1 MIDQLKKKL
10 EELEV
15 KKSDIQPKVE
25 ELEEK
30 KEEEIEAVN
39 QKYYHLIQE
48 VTMDVE
54 KFEKEINNGFINS
67 YIDIVMEEIDTKRS
81 TDEYTVTDR
90 IKQYREEISTVEIF
104 PKKLIEKLDKV
115 ISGEDQIEEI
125 AYYIDDI
132 KKEYIKS

>member
-1 MIDQLKKKL
+1 MIDQLKQKL
-10 EELEV
+10 QELEI
-15 KKSDIQPKVE
+15 KKSEIQPKVE

-30 KEEEIEAVN
+30 KKEEIEAVN
-39 QKYYHLIQE
+39 QKYFHLIQE
-48 VTMDVE
+48 ITMDVE
-54 KFEKEINNGFINS
+54 RFEKEINNGFINS
-67 YIDIVMEEIDTKRS
+67 YVDIVMEEIDTKRS

-104 PKKLIEKLDKV
+104 PKKLIEKLDRV
-115 ISGEDQIEEI
+115 ISAEDQIEEI

>member
-1 MIDQLKKKL
+1 MIDQLKQKL
-10 EELEV
+10 QELEI
-15 KKSDIQPKVE
+15 KKSEIQPKVE

-30 KEEEIEAVN
+30 KKEEIEAVN
-39 QKYYHLIQE
+39 QKYFHLIQE
-48 VTMDVE
+48 ITMDVE
-54 KFEKEINNGFINS
+54 RFENEINNGFINS
-67 YIDIVMEEIDTKRS
+67 YVDIVMEEIDTKRS

-104 PKKLIEKLDKV
+104 PKKLIEKLDRV
-115 ISGEDQIEEI
+115 ISEDDQIEEI